1 MFYQLKISR
10 KDRLGLIFLASNDFY
25 KGKRPALLQPD
36 RPTLIPNPKMSVD
49 VPRTV
54 IQKLMFFTAAMVVLP
69 VLTFF
74 LVQQRTDNTLVS
86 GGLAALMANVVL
98 IAYVVMAFT
107 EDTKSEDEVK
117 KEK

>member
-1 MFYQLKISR
+1 M
-10 KDRLGLIFLASNDFY
+10 
-25 KGKRPALLQPD
+25 
-36 RPTLIPNPKMSVD
+36 
-49 VPRTV
+49 
-54 IQKLMFFTAAMVVLP
+54 
-69 VLTFF
+69 LTFF

>member
-1 MFYQLKISR
+1 MFSS
-10 KDRLGLIFLASNDFY
+10 IFIQFICPY
-25 KGKRPALLQPD
+25 KGVIVTNKHG
-36 RPTLIPNPKMSVD
+36 SCS
-49 VPRTV
+49 TV

-74 LVQQRTDNTLVS
+74 LVQQSTDNTLVS